1 MKTYDFAFSCGQQCG
16 CSMALRAANLQFASY
31 PFDWAATPS
40 FKTAAET
47 IATDFKDWLRA
58 EDLRLVDVRRGGFN
72 KHIYANTRTG
82 YGFVHDFSSFHTFEE
97 NFPKVAAKY
106 ARRIE
111 RLQKDLATHKRI
123 LAVCIEMPIRPR
135 CTNESLI
142 ETRQIL
148 QAKYPNAHFDLLYFY
163 ELDGAK
169 EAQAEEIAEGV
180 TVAGLDFR
188 TFEFGE
194 LNHEIETSGIVQ
206 YLKANIAVPDPRT
219 EEEKN
224 DYKKTWSKQDKE
236 RWGTDGTWAV
246 FKRRTAY
253 RIYRKLEKFL
263 VKEGLLPRDRPIW
276 FPQKFPSQENAKQE
290 NA

>member
-16 CSMALRAANLQFASY
+16 CSLALRAANLQFASY

-58 EDLRLVDVRRGGFN
+58 EDLRLVDVRRGGLN
-72 KHIYANTRTG
+72 KHVYYNPRTG
-82 YGFVHDFSSFHTFEE
+82 YGFVHDFSSFKTFEE
-97 NFPKVAAKY
+97 SFPKVAAKY

-111 RLQKDLATHKRI
+111 RLQKDLATHQHI

-135 CTNESLI
+135 CINESLI
-142 ETRQIL
+142 EARQIL
-148 QAKYPNAHFDLLYFY
+148 MAKYPNAKFDLLYFY
-163 ELDGAK
+163 ELDGVK
-169 EAQAEEIAEGV
+169 EAQAKEITEGI
-180 TVAGLDFR
+180 TVVGLDFR

-206 YLKANIAVPDPRT
+206 YLKANISVPDPRT
-219 EEEKN
+219 EEEKAE
-224 DYKKTWSKQDKE
+224 YKKTWTKQDRE
-236 RWGTDGTWAV
+236 RWGTDGAWAV

-263 VKEGLLPRDRPIW
+263 VKEGLLPRERPIW
-276 FPQKFPSQENAKQE
+276 FPGSDEIKSNQEKSK
-290 NA
+290 